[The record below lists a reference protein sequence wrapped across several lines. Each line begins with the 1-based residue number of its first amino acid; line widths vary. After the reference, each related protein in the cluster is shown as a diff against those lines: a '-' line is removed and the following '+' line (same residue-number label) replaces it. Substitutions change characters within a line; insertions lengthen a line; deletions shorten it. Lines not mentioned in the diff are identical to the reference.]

1 MIRRASLRTRL
12 AVLYAGLAVIV
23 LAISLL
29 TVYVVAR
36 RDALNRVDS
45 SLRRTRTSWDRA
57 RKRPSRAAARSPTN
71 RS

>member
-1 MIRRASLRTRL
+1 MTGHVSLRTRL
-12 AVLYAGLAVIV
+12 ALLYAGLAVVV

-45 SLRRTRTSWDRA
+45 SLRKD
-57 RKRPSRAAARSPTN
+57 ARSLGHA
-71 RS
+71 RRIG